1 MKKTAG
7 IAFSCFL
14 LGVALTGVE
23 SCKTPQALEGVE
35 TTEPETTAP
44 APEATAPAPETTAS
58 APGTTAS
65 PSPEAKDRG
74 VEEIPRTKESCEA
87 RGGTWYAH
95 YGETIDVCV
104 MPFKDGGKKCTSS
117 DECQGNCVTNVV
129 SQLGKQ
135 GTCQRTTD
143 SSGCQNAVESEYF
156 DCRLDDVMIRCG
168 GPGVKPDP
176 MCAKL
181 KGDLYSE

>member
-1 MKKTAG
+1 MKKTTR
-7 IAFSCFL
+7 IAFATLL

-23 SCKTPQALEGVE
+23 SCKNSQALEGVE
-35 TTEPETTAP
+35 AAEPETAAP
-44 APEATAPAPETTAS
+44 APGTTAPAPETTAP

-65 PSPEAKDRG
+65 PSPKATGRE

-87 RGGTWYAH
+87 SGGTWYAE
-95 YGETIDVCV
+95 YGETVDVCV

-117 DECQGNCVTNVV
+117 DECEGSCVTNVV

-135 GTCQRTTD
+135 GTCQKTTD
-143 SSGCQNAVESEYF
+143 SSGCENPVESEYL
-156 DCRLDDVMIRCG
+156 DCRLDDVMVRCA

-176 MCAKL
+176 MCKKL

>member
-1 MKKTAG
+1 MKKTTG
-7 IAFSCFL
+7 IAFSILL
-14 LGVALTGVE
+14 LGVALVGAE
-23 SCKTPQALEGVE
+23 SCKTSQVLEGVE

-44 APEATAPAPETTAS
+44 APETKAPAPETQAPAPETT
-58 APGTTAS
+58 GS
-65 PSPEAKDRG
+65 PSPKATDRG
-74 VEEIPRTKESCEA
+74 GEDIPRTKESCEA
-87 RGGTWYAH
+87 RGGTWYPH

-117 DECQGNCVTNVV
+117 DECEGNCVTNVV

-135 GTCQRTTD
+135 GTCQKTTD
-143 SSGCQNAVESEYF
+143 SSGCENAVESQYF
-156 DCRLDDVMIRCG
+156 DCRLDDVMVRCA

-176 MCAKL
+176 MCEKL

>member
-7 IAFSCFL
+7 IAFLSLL
-14 LGVALTGVE
+14 LGVALAEVE

-44 APEATAPAPETTAS
+44 AP
-58 APGTTAS
+58 GTTAS
-65 PSPEAKDRG
+65 PPPEATDRG

-117 DECQGNCVTNVV
+117 DQCEGSCVTNVV

-156 DCRLDDVMIRCG
+156 DCRLDDIMIRCG

-176 MCAKL
+176 MCARL